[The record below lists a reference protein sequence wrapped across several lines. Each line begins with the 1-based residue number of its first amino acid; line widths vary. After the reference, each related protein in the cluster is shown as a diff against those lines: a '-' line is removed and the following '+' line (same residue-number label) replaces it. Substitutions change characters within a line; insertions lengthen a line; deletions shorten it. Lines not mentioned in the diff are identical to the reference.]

1 MVTQLP
7 PPVPPQVVF
16 SAQEQIATLEQMFK
30 SLEETAKYQES
41 ALAYHQQ
48 SLELL
53 QQEALNTKAQLELG
67 RQLMESLS
75 QTEAGAPSKSKSR
88 KTKAPSPTKTKA
100 KTAQPK
106 QSRRNKP
113 KNQAQQKS
121 ASSKAASLSEG
132 QTSKKPT
139 LVQTQVGKGLPD
151 SPVLKKFETITAM
164 VWDYVQKQEGV
175 VEVTDIMKYAYPNG
189 LSQPWRRKVYNSFNY
204 ALGRGCKKGLLQ
216 RSEPGKYRSLSQ

>member
-1 MVTQLP
+1 MVTQLAR
-7 PPVPPQVVF
+7 PVPPQVVL

-30 SLEETAKYQES
+30 SLEETAKYQEL

-48 SLELL
+48 SLELF
-53 QQEALNTKAQLELG
+53 QQEAQKTKAQLELG

-75 QTEAGAPSKSKSR
+75 QTEAGAPTKSKSS
-88 KTKAPSPTKTKA
+88 KTKADSPTKTKA

-121 ASSKAASLSEG
+121 QSSKAARKTSG

-139 LVQTQVGKGLPD
+139 RPQTQVSKGLPD

-204 ALGRGCKKGLLQ
+204 ALSRGCKKGLIQ
-216 RSEPGKYRSLSQ
+216 RRKPGKYRWVSQ